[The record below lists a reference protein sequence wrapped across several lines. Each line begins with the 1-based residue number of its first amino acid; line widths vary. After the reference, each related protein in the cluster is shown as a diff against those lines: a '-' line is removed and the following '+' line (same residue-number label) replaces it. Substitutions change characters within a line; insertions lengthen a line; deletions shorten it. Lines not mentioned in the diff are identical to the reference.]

1 MCTFFGILAGMKSA
15 ISRVVVAMGLLGA
28 CTSLPPPPPETEDE
42 VRILQRRVGEADEA
56 EVLARLGP
64 PLRKVDFD
72 NISQTAWDYVYSYGG
87 YVIDLAIMI
96 DRQGRVAQV
105 IPVRREARDGR
116 LR

>member
-1 MCTFFGILAGMKSA
+1 MMLTA
-15 ISRVVVAMGLLGA
+15 A
-28 CTSLPPPPPETEDE
+28 CSGLPPPPPETEDE
-42 VRILQRRVGEADEA
+42 VRILQRRVGEANEA

-105 IPVRREARDGR
+105 IPVRREARDFG